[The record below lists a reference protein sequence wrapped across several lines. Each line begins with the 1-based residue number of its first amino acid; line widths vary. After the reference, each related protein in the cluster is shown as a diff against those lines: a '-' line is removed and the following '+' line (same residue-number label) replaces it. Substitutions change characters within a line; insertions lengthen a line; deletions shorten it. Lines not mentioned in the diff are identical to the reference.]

1 MRDFKFRCDHCGKV
15 LDEMHDYTEIEI
27 DLPVG
32 WWQDIDLCKECAE
45 ELCQLVGDFVKKR
58 F

>member
-1 MRDFKFRCDHCGKV
+1 MKDYKFRCDHCGKV
-15 LDEMHDYTEIEI
+15 LDEMRDYTEAEL

-32 WWQDIDLCKECAE
+32 WWQNTDLCKECAE
-45 ELCQLVGDFVKKR
+45 ELCRIVEEFLHKK